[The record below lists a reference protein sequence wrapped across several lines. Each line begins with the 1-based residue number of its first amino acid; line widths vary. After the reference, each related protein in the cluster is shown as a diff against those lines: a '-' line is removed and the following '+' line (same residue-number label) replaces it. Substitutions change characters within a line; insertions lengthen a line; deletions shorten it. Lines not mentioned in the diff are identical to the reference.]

1 MIIVKRLRDI
11 QEEWGYLPEAELI
24 QFHKDSGI
32 PLPRIQEV
40 ASFFPHFRQWQ
51 KPPYVTAAVCRDMTC
66 HLRGAPEVIKE
77 LKKLERDGEKSVVV
91 EGVSCLGRCDRAPA
105 MCITRHDTEQ
115 HHHELTVADQKE
127 LEELHKNPYAH
138 GDRDGTFHEWVYAGR
153 STQDFATILATI
165 ASGGT
170 APIPDWDYTYKL
182 NCNEWLIDVYK
193 NAEPPLKPYEAVR
206 RFVKDHPQQVTLPSP
221 LPKIKETRN
230 GKDIE
235 REWGPKEFEKFI
247 DDKHPWMRKLD
258 VAGLLGMGGAGV
270 PAYRKWFEVWKA
282 EGDEKYIVMNG
293 DESEPGTFKDREILL
308 KAPHIVVE
316 GVLLAGLYTNA
327 TRGYIFI
334 RHEYLE
340 QIAAVRKAI
349 KDAQAMNASGD
360 NIFGSGRN
368 FDVEVF
374 VSPGGYIC
382 GEQSALIEA
391 MEDRRAQPRNRPP
404 ELMTN
409 GLRDKP
415 TVVNN
420 VETISWTPAIMLK
433 EGGWYPKQSVGEF
446 RGRRLFSISGDV
458 AKPGVYEVPISD
470 TLGDL
475 IALAGGV
482 VGGTLKA
489 LATSGPSGGLIPP
502 QIPLTAGFAERRS
515 RAIDDLDK
523 QDDKDFL
530 NRILDSGLNASGSH
544 FDLLKLPL
552 DLNVFKSVGRLIGVG
567 DSRALGMMLGAGLAV
582 YASDTAPNIL
592 DHAKNYTEFFR
603 NESCGKCV
611 PCRLGSQKLVEIG
624 TDLTKRR
631 GVRSTELPTVE
642 ATSQVI
648 ADMSYAMMM
657 TSICSLGQVAANP
670 LMTVLQYFPDDVRS
684 GS

>member
-11 QEEWGYLPEAELI
+11 QEKHGYLPEAELI

-51 KPPYVTAAVCRDMTC
+51 PPPYVTAAVCRDMTC

-105 MCITRHDTEQ
+105 MCITRHDSEH
-115 HHHELTVADQKE
+115 HHHELTVAEQKE
-127 LEELHKNPYAH
+127 LEDLHKNPYAH
-138 GDRDGTFHEWVYAGR
+138 GDRDGTFHEWVYAGH
-153 STQDFATILATI
+153 STQDFATILATV
-165 ASGGT
+165 AAGGT
-170 APIPDWDYTYKL
+170 APIPDWDYTYEL
-182 NCNEWLIDVYK
+182 NRNEWLIDAYAQPDRDP
-193 NAEPPLKPYEAVR
+193 NWQPFEAVR
-206 RFVKDHPQQVTLPSP
+206 RFVKEHPLLIALPNP
-221 LPKIKETRN
+221 VPKNAEGREDIDAFVKE
-230 GKDIE
+230 
-235 REWGPKEFEKFI
+235 
-247 DDKHPWMRKLD
+247 KHPWLAKLKN
-258 VAGLLGMGGAGV
+258 AGLVGMGGAGV
-270 PAYRKWFEVWKA
+270 PAYLKWFEVWKA
-282 EGDEKYIVMNG
+282 EGDEKYIVVNG

-308 KAPHIVVE
+308 KAPHITVE
-316 GVLLAGLYTNA
+316 GVLLAGLLTNA

-349 KDAQAMNASGD
+349 AQARAIHASGD

-420 VETISWTPAIMLK
+420 VETISWSPAIMLK
-433 EGGWYPKQSVGEF
+433 NDGWYPKQSEEGYK
-446 RGRRLFSISGDV
+446 GRRLFSISGDV
-458 AKPGVYEVPISD
+458 ARPGVYEIPFSK

-482 VGGTLKA
+482 INGSLKA

-502 QIPLTAGFAERRS
+502 MIPLPADFADRRS
-515 RAIDDLDK
+515 RANDATK
-523 QDDKDFL
+523 K
-530 NRILDSGLNASGSH
+530 ILDRGVNEANSH
-544 FDLLKLPL
+544 FNLLTLPMDLG
-552 DLNVFKSVGRLIGVG
+552 VFKNVSKILGIGTG
-567 DSRALGMMLGAGLAV
+567 SALGMMLGAGLAV
-582 YASDTAPNIL
+582 YASKTAPNML

-624 TDLTKRR
+624 TNLAKSRGERSLTQQS
-631 GVRSTELPTVE
+631 VDSTVD
-642 ATSQVI
+642 VI
-648 ADMSYAMMM
+648 SDMSLAMVM

-684 GS
+684 ET